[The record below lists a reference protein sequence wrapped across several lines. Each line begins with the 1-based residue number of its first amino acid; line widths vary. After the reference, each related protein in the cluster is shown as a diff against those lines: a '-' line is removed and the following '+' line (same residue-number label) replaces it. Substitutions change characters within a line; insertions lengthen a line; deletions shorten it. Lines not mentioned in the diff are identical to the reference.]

1 MCGRVLSPY
10 VSLWISFFV
19 FLPMPLSFSN
29 SPLVFVICSLYPS
42 LSPSVSYLPHTVSQ
56 PFTSFPSI
64 RSNTDRFVNR
74 GLGGHGRFLSFI
86 FPVLPFPWTSFW
98 LPHPSLPM
106 LLHSLT
112 YCICTLTGAWAIHA
126 NTCTHHHS
134 KPLQWRIEICLGHVV
149 QSIVHSHA
157 DGTHSLQLYQ
167 TEWVLC

>member
-1 MCGRVLSPY
+1 MCVAEYFLHMCPCEFLS
-10 VSLWISFFV
+10 LFFSPCLCH
-19 FLPMPLSFSN
+19 FLILLLYFS
-29 SPLVFVICSLYPS
+29 SALFYPS
-42 LSPSVSYLPHTVSQ
+42 LSPSVSYLPQTVSQ

-74 GLGGHGRFLSFI
+74 GLGGHDRFLSFI
-86 FPVLPFPWTSFW
+86 FPVLPFPWTSSDF
-98 LPHPSLPM
+98 LPM

-149 QSIVHSHA
+149 QSIVFSHA